1 MDINKLFNDEN
12 KTRTLGLLTI
22 LVLLWVVLYFIPSIF
37 VSLFNSLLGNLI
49 LILTVL
55 FVYMNNRNYG
65 LLTGLIIILFYRFY
79 RLSKEGFTQDSQQN
93 FLSIQNSTN
102 KNTIFDMNV
111 ISTQATQEELDSF
124 NSNGIWPWS
133 QSVIDL
139 YQAAVSRNP
148 YVKGL
153 PEDST
158 NYARTIYNEG
168 AILRILSYQSDEGQ
182 FLLNGVLV
190 ENPNGNKKEE
200 LPSGF
205 GDFPYESGL
214 KENRE
219 KSIIKCNMKD
229 ENNPTLEK
237 ITYTGTNNKF
247 NIQTKIVEPVDYN
260 NLENIIPGF
269 TFTNSP
275 CNPCGSIAATA
286 DYSCEYNLKSTF
298 KKAGGKIY
306 KSTASSIWQYL
317 WSN

>member
-1 MDINKLFNDEN
+1 
-12 KTRTLGLLTI
+12 
-22 LVLLWVVLYFIPSIF
+22 
-37 VSLFNSLLGNLI
+37 
-49 LILTVL
+49 
-55 FVYMNNRNYG
+55 
-65 LLTGLIIILFYRFY
+65 
-79 RLSKEGFTQDSQQN
+79 
-93 FLSIQNSTN
+93 
-102 KNTIFDMNV
+102 
-111 ISTQATQEELDSF
+111 
-124 NSNGIWPWS
+124 
-133 QSVIDL
+133 VIDL

-190 ENPNGNKKEE
+190 ESDKTEK

-286 DYSCEYNLKSTF
+286 DYSCEYNLKL
-298 KKAGGKIY
+298 KN